1 MTNIDM
7 GDAGLDLGAD
17 GESEIRRVDGRS
29 RAARQARA
37 TTRESARPALREGEV
52 VGRNGEIL
60 SRRRVARSNDPFDT
74 AGIVPPGWEYQWV
87 AVTVAGDGDIVR
99 PLTLQFH
106 DGGFRPVPAER
117 HDGKFMIAG
126 TKGAIIYGG
135 QMLMERPVMLGE
147 EARDDEYKK
156 AVQQTRDRDAAL
168 MGRKADVRNKMPQGF
183 EMGAKYRGTG
193 ADLRMSIDQALDI
206 PAPQHELAGADE

>member
-7 GDAGLDLGAD
+7 TDAMVLDGDP
-17 GESEIRRVDGRS
+17 EIRRADVRS
-29 RAARQARA
+29 RSARQARPA
-37 TTRESARPALREGEV
+37 AREAARPALRDGEV
-52 VGRNGEIL
+52 YGRDGEIL
-60 SRRRVARSNDPFDT
+60 SRRRVARSSDPFDT
-74 AGIVPPGWEYQWV
+74 TGIVPPGWEYQWV

-117 HDGKFMIAG
+117 HDGKFMMAG
-126 TKGAIIYGG
+126 AKGAIIYGG
-135 QMLMERPVMLGE
+135 QMLMERPVSLGE
-147 EARDDEYKK
+147 QARDDEYAK

-168 MGRKADVRNKMPQGF
+168 MGRKANVRNNMPQGF
-183 EMGAKYRGTG
+183 EMGGRYRGTG

-206 PAPQHELAGADE
+206 PAPQHELAQAGD